1 MVVTKQNGSGR
12 KDGLLV
18 ADTRQ
23 LPRFH
28 GESPTQ
34 RVIGKKRSR
43 LTFAV
48 RLVFVIPDFER
59 SAIVP

>member
-23 LPRFH
+23 LPRSH

-48 RLVFVIPDFER
+48 RLVFCDPRF
-59 SAIVP
+59 